1 MNAPGDA
8 VGDQAGRSCA
18 QALGS
23 EGFSVRAMTGDD
35 LDLVVAIEQ
44 RAYPYPWS
52 RGNFSDSLSSG
63 YDAWI
68 FADERGW
75 IGYAVLMWV
84 IDEAHLLNLC
94 VPVEL
99 QRRGLGRRLL
109 GWLMADAAARGARSL
124 LLEVRPSNL
133 PALALYRNSGFAAI
147 GVRKAYYP
155 AGAAR
160 EDALVMSRSLG
171 NG

>member
-1 MNAPGDA
+1 MKPPVDTGADL
-8 VGDQAGRSCA
+8 AGRGGGQA
-18 QALGS
+18 QGAG
-23 EGFSVRAMTGDD
+23 GFSVRAMNGDD
-35 LDLVVAIEQ
+35 LDLVMAIEE

-52 RGNFSDSLSSG
+52 RGNFADSLAAG

-99 QRRGLGRRLL
+99 QRRGLGRQLL
-109 GWLMADAAARGARSL
+109 DWLMADAAARGASSL
-124 LLEVRPSNL
+124 MLEVRPSNL
-133 PALALYRNSGFAAI
+133 PALALYRSSGFALI

-155 AGAAR
+155 AGAVR
-160 EDALVMSRSLG
+160 EDALVMARSLG